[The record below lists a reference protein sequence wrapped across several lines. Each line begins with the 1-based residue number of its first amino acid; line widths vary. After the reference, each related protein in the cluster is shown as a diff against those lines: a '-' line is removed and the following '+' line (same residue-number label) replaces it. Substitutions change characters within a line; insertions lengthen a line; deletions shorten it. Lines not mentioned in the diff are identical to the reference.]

1 MEKKHYIFSIGFV
14 LFLFSA
20 IYLVIKPAIWASY
33 DLTDT
38 GQIGD
43 TIGGITAPFIN
54 LLGAILVFV
63 SFLEQNKANKLLSEQ
78 NTFVLFHELYKDL
91 KSDFNNLCF
100 SSSAIKNGKEYY
112 GKKAFSLFTNTLEK
126 RIDSQS
132 FPKNSFFDEVVF
144 LIGNITI
151 FINTIET
158 SNIDDTQKKYILK
171 LLHFL
176 YLTKIRK
183 HLLSILELI
192 KDKELH
198 KDFYDTLFGAEKIIE
213 SNYRRYFE
221 EK

>member
-1 MEKKHYIFSIGFV
+1 MERKHYLFSIGFA

-20 IYLVIKPAIWASY
+20 IYLIIKPAIWDAY

-54 LLGAILVFV
+54 LLGAVLVFI
-63 SFLEQNKANKLLSEQ
+63 SFLEQNKANKILSQQ
-78 NTFVLFHELYKDL
+78 NTFSLFHELYKDL
-91 KSDFNNLCF
+91 KNDFNNLCF
-100 SSSAIKNGKEYY
+100 SSSTLKNGKEYY
-112 GKKAFSLFTNTLEK
+112 GKRAFSLFTNTLEA
-126 RIDSQS
+126 RIDNKS
-132 FPKNSFFDEVVF
+132 FPKNSFFDEILF
-144 LIGNITI
+144 LMGNITI

-183 HLLSILELI
+183 HLLHILELT
-192 KDKELH
+192 KNKELH

-213 SNYRRYFE
+213 DNYQKYFE
-221 EK
+221 KN